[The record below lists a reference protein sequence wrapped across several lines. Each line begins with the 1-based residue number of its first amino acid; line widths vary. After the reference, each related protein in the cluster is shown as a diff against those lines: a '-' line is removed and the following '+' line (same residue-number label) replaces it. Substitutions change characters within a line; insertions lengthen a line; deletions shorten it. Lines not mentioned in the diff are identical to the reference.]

1 MEGQN
6 NTYST
11 SCLSEFAFY
20 FNLGKSVLDL
30 DVIYVRSIISFSCFL
45 GSTPRCVPCPGAESM
60 PARLIDNLPLT
71 AALITPALRFSQL
84 RGVDILWVRQ
94 RSRRPIS
101 RPLTQVSSEP
111 HAVQRAGFTLPLEES
126 ALDRETTRLGKMQG
140 KVEL

>member
-6 NTYST
+6 NTSST
-11 SCLSEFAFY
+11 SCMSELAFY
-20 FNLGKSVLDL
+20 FNLGKSMLDL
-30 DVIYVRSIISFSCFL
+30 DVIYVRSITFFSCFL
-45 GSTPRCVPCPGAESM
+45 GSTLRCVPRPGTESV
-60 PARLIDNLPLT
+60 PERLIDNLPLT
-71 AALITPALRFSQL
+71 ATLITPALRFSQL
-84 RGVDILWVRQ
+84 CGVDFLWVRQ

-111 HAVQRAGFTLPLEES
+111 HAVQPAGFTLPLEES